1 VEDVVVTLYPSIGRS
16 AASAAM
22 AFAIACGGDSE
33 SATPRQTGTRQAGTP
48 QATAGGAVAN
58 AEFTVDTL
66 TVQRPLELPAQ
77 LYVEHDAVIVAR
89 AQGTVDSLFAELGD
103 RVSAGKMLARL
114 ESADQEIALANA
126 EAAYEN
132 LERIAARTRALAKTG
147 NATAADSEQ
156 VLFQLRQA
164 EIARRKARRDLE
176 LTRVV
181 APFDGLITARSV
193 RPRRFVAVGDTLFR
207 LTEPAPLFAR
217 IRVPESSARLVRIG
231 ESAVIVGSLGG
242 RSMGAIVHAAPIVD
256 AASGTREV
264 VLRITRPDAAL
275 VAGAN
280 VVVQLGHER
289 RRVVS
294 VARDA
299 IAPEGYALVVE
310 NGRSTLRP
318 VTVGGDLGNGR
329 IEVVSGLSPGER
341 LARPGR

>member
-1 VEDVVVTLYPSIGRS
+1 MTVPPLIVRSSVLAVTLLAFGCGR
-16 AASAAM
+16 
-22 AFAIACGGDSE
+22 DSQ
-33 SATPRQTGTRQAGTP
+33 SATPRQAGTP
-48 QATAGGAVAN
+48 QPNASGVLSI
-58 AEFTVDTL
+58 AEFTVDTM

-103 RVSAGKMLARL
+103 RVVAGKVLARL

-132 LERIAARTRALAKTG
+132 LERMAARTRALAKTG
-147 NATAADSEQ
+147 NAAAADSEQ
-156 VLFQLRQA
+156 VVFQLRQA

-181 APFDGLITARSV
+181 APFEGLITTRSV

-207 LTEPAPLFAR
+207 LTEPSPLFAR
-217 IRVPESSARLVRIG
+217 IRIPESSSRLVRIG
-231 ESAVIVGSLGG
+231 ENATVVGSAGG
-242 RSMGAIVHAAPIVD
+242 RSAATIVHAAPIVD

-264 VLRITRPDAAL
+264 VVRVTQPAANL

-280 VVVQLGHER
+280 VVVQLGHEG

-299 IAPEGYALVVE
+299 IASEGYAVVIE

-329 IEVVSGLSPGER
+329 VEIVSGLSPGER
-341 LARPGR
+341 LARPAK

>member
-1 VEDVVVTLYPSIGRS
+1 LVEDVVVTLHRSIVRSSARACSVFAFGCGRES
-16 AASAAM
+16 Q
-22 AFAIACGGDSE
+22 
-33 SATPRQTGTRQAGTP
+33 SATPRQAGTP
-48 QATAGGAVAN
+48 KSN
-58 AEFTVDTL
+58 ASGVLSTSEFTVDTM
-66 TVQRPLELPAQ
+66 TVQRPLELAAQ

-103 RVSAGKMLARL
+103 RVTAGKMLARL

-126 EAAYEN
+126 EGAYEN
-132 LERIAARTRALAKTG
+132 LEHVAARTRQLAKTG
-147 NATAADSEQ
+147 SASPADSEQ
-156 VLFQLRQA
+156 VVFQLRQA

-207 LTEPAPLFAR
+207 LTESAPLFAR
-217 IRVPESSARLVRIG
+217 IRVPEASARLVRIG
-231 ESAVIVGSLGG
+231 EDAMIIGAAGG
-242 RSMGAIVHAAPIVD
+242 RSAAAIVHAAPIVD

-264 VLRITRPDAAL
+264 VLRVTRPDASL
-275 VAGAN
+275 IAGAN

-294 VARDA
+294 VAREA
-299 IAPEGYALVVE
+299 IAPEGYAVVVE

-329 IEVVSGLSPGER
+329 VEVLSGLSAGER
-341 LARPGR
+341 LARPAR

>member
-1 VEDVVVTLYPSIGRS
+1 MLQPLTIRSSVLGLTLIVFGCGRN
-16 AASAAM
+16 
-22 AFAIACGGDSE
+22 SE
-33 SATPRQTGTRQAGTP
+33 SATPRQAGTP
-48 QATAGGAVAN
+48 QPNASGVLST
-58 AEFTVDTL
+58 AEFTVDTM

-103 RVSAGKMLARL
+103 RVTAGKVLARL

-132 LERIAARTRALAKTG
+132 LEHMAARTRQLAKTG
-147 NATAADSEQ
+147 SASPADSEQ
-156 VLFQLRQA
+156 VVFQLRQA
-164 EIARRKARRDLE
+164 EIARRQARRDLE

-217 IRVPESSARLVRIG
+217 VRVPESSARLVRVG
-231 ESAVIVGSLGG
+231 EDATIVGSAGG
-242 RSMGAIVHAAPIVD
+242 RAAGTIVHAAPVVD
-256 AASGTREV
+256 AASGTREA
-264 VLRITRPDAAL
+264 VLRVTRADPSL
-275 VAGAN
+275 IAGAN

-294 VARDA
+294 VAREA
-299 IAPEGYALVVE
+299 IAPEGYAVVVE

-318 VTVGGDLGNGR
+318 VTIGGDLGNGR
-329 IEVVSGLSPGER
+329 VEVVSGLSAGER
-341 LARPGR
+341 LARPAR

>member
-1 VEDVVVTLYPSIGRS
+1 VEDVVVKLHPLIVRS
-16 AASAAM
+16 SKLGVTVLV
-22 AFAIACGGDSE
+22 FGCGQDSE
-33 SATPRQTGTRQAGTP
+33 SATPRQAGTP
-48 QATAGGAVAN
+48 QTHASGVLST

-89 AQGTVDSLFAELGD
+89 TQGTVDSLFAELGD
-103 RVSAGKMLARL
+103 RVTAGKVLARL

-132 LERIAARTRALAKTG
+132 LEHMAARTRQLAKTG
-147 NATAADSEQ
+147 SASPADSEQ
-156 VLFQLRQA
+156 VVFQLRQA

-181 APFDGLITARSV
+181 APFDGLITMRSV

-207 LTEPAPLFAR
+207 LTEPSPLFAR
-217 IRVPESSARLVRIG
+217 LRVPEFSARLVRIG
-231 ESAVIVGSLGG
+231 EDATVIGSAGG
-242 RSMGAIVHAAPIVD
+242 RSTATIVHAAPIVD

-264 VLRITRPDAAL
+264 VVRVTRPDANL

-289 RRVVS
+289 RKVVS

-299 IAPEGYALVVE
+299 IASEGYAVVIE

-318 VTVGGDLGNGR
+318 VTVGSDLGNGR
-329 IEVVSGLSPGER
+329 VEVVSGLSPGER
-341 LARPGR
+341 LARPAR